1 MAGQP
6 NLLFLMPDQLRA
18 DFLSCYGAKFIDTP
32 NIDRLSKEGVRYENA
47 YTPSPICVPARAL
60 LLTGRNAIKNGV
72 LTNNQYLR
80 PDLGDC
86 GIHTWPEILGEAG
99 YETSAIGK
107 MHFYPWDISM
117 GFQDRIVAEDKR
129 WLLIDDDYQRR
140 LKSQGYRKLH
150 GDEHEGYQ
158 ENRGAIVNKI
168 PWELSWDHFVGSE
181 AARHIRDRDSQKP
194 FAMMVG
200 FPGPHC
206 PYDPS
211 PEYLEQFDP
220 EDMPDPVPLVEENVP
235 HLRRQ
240 NVNGNKE
247 PWNGID
253 YTEFTAEHKKKIRA
267 HYAALVKQIDDEIG
281 DILKA
286 LEESGELENT
296 VIIFA
301 SDHGDHLGDHGL
313 IGKGDFYESSIKVP
327 LIVRPRG
334 GQEGSVHTRPVSIG
348 DIPAT
353 LLALGA
359 CDVPSYMDAVPLP
372 DLGIPTKEREYVFGL
387 LASGCMAFDGEWKLV
402 KYASGDVLLFNL
414 REDPNEQENCVADEE
429 CQSIY
434 RRLDASLSA
443 EMLKSINE
451 AHSDKVVAHTEGGS
465 HYNNEEFGKPGWERR
480 YPETV

>member
-150 GDEHEGYQ
+150 GDEHAGYQ

-181 AARHIRDRDSQKP
+181 TARHIRDRDSQKP

-372 DLGIPTKEREYVFGL
+372 D
-387 LASGCMAFDGEWKLV
+387 
-402 KYASGDVLLFNL
+402 
-414 REDPNEQENCVADEE
+414 
-429 CQSIY
+429 
-434 RRLDASLSA
+434 
-443 EMLKSINE
+443 
-451 AHSDKVVAHTEGGS
+451 
-465 HYNNEEFGKPGWERR
+465 
-480 YPETV
+480 

>member
-18 DFLSCYGAKFIDTP
+18 DFLSCYGAEFIDTP
-32 NIDRLSKEGVRYENA
+32 NIDRLAREGVRYENA

-60 LLTGRNAIKNGV
+60 LLPGRNAIKNGV
-72 LTNNQYLR
+72 LTNNQFLR
-80 PDLGDC
+80 PDLGEC
-86 GIHTWPEILGEAG
+86 GIHTWPEILGGAG

-117 GFQDRIVAEDKR
+117 GFQHRIVAEDKR
-129 WLLIDDDYQRR
+129 WLLINDDYQKR
-140 LKSQGYRKLH
+140 LKSKGYRKLH

-158 ENRGAIVNKI
+158 ENRGAIVHKI

-181 AARHIRDRDSQKP
+181 AARHIRDRDNGKP

-211 PEYLEQFDP
+211 LEYLEQFDP
-220 EDMPDPVPLVEENVP
+220 DDMPDAVPLVEENVP

-240 NVNGNKE
+240 NVNGNRQ
-247 PWNGID
+247 PWNGVD
-253 YTEFTAEHKKKIRA
+253 YTEFTAEHKKKIRV
-267 HYAALVKQIDDEIG
+267 HYAALVKQIDDEVG

-286 LEESGELENT
+286 LNETGELENT
-296 VIIFA
+296 VIVFA

-327 LIVRPRG
+327 LIVRPQG
-334 GQEGSVHTRPVSIG
+334 GQAGSVHTRPVSIG

-353 LLALGA
+353 LLALAG
-359 CDVPSYMDAVPLP
+359 CEVPSYMDAVPLP
-372 DLGIPTKEREYVFGL
+372 GLDIPTHEREYLFGL
-387 LASGCMAFDGEWKLV
+387 LASGCMVFDGEWKMV

-414 REDPNEQENCVADEE
+414 KEDPQEQENCAADEE
-429 CQSIY
+429 CQGIY
-434 RRLDASLSA
+434 LRLDAALSA
-443 EMLKSINE
+443 ERLRSIYE
-451 AHSDKVVAHTEGGS
+451 AHSDKVVAHFS
-465 HYNNEEFGKPGWERR
+465 LYDNEEFGNPGWKRR

>member
-465 HYNNEEFGKPGWERR
+465 HYNNEEFGKPGWGRR

>member
-451 AHSDKVVAHTEGGS
+451 AHSDKVVAHIS
-465 HYNNEEFGKPGWERR
+465 LYDNEEFGKPGWERR